1 MCWVGFVKTV
11 PPVNCKMPAMNH
23 EPVEV
28 VGVANP
34 TGTIIM
40 LMAAH
45 EVLAAGKGMFHE
57 RSAATEN
64 PVVVGTGI
72 ERTTVGR
79 I

>member
-1 MCWVGFVKTV
+1 MCWALFVKTV
-11 PPVNCKMPAMNH
+11 PPVNCNVPPINH

-34 TGTIIM
+34 TGTISI
-40 LMAAH
+40 LTVVH
-45 EVLAAGKGMFHE
+45 ELPAAGTGMFHD